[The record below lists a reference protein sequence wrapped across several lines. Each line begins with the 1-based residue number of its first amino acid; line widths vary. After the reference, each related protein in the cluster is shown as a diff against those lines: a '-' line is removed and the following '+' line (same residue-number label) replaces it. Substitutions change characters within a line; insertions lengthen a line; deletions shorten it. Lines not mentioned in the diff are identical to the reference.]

1 MSLKIKFGNWLSK
14 RYFTYRLIPSI
25 MIDYQTGMFGTNC
38 DIILSWLAWS
48 IMVESSK
55 KDQAKKCS
63 DNKNCKIK
71 P

>member
-55 KDQAKKCS
+55 KKTKLRSALTTKIAK
-63 DNKNCKIK
+63 
-71 P
+71 